1 MILTIA
7 PDSPIGPFG
16 VNYFITVRNVTSETG
31 VPIRFGQGD
40 TAALIFSSPDLSN
53 IFAYPNPYRSDSGQD
68 FVTIAGLTSEAKVR
82 IMDIS
87 GRIIRTLEETD
98 GNGGVNWDLKDE
110 SGSQVSSG
118 VYIFFAVGEGK
129 KRSGKLAVVR

>member
-1 MILTIA
+1 M
-7 PDSPIGPFG
+7 
-16 VNYFITVRNVTSETG
+16 
-31 VPIRFGQGD
+31 PIRFGQGD

-82 IMDIS
+82 IMTTS
-87 GRIIRTLEETD
+87 GRVIRTLEETD
-98 GNGGVNWDLKDE
+98 GNGGVTWDLKDE

-118 VYIFFAVGEGK
+118 VYIFYVVGQGK
-129 KRSGKLAVVR
+129 KATGKLAVVR